1 MSTSCRIP
9 IRTVVAAIAVVALT
23 GLSGCSGSDD
33 DTTSETT
40 GETTGATADATADS
54 TAGSSA
60 ATGEGSSSVPTTAG
74 PTAPTPT
81 FAPEDA
87 ALCAAAQRIAVGD
100 AELNDEI
107 QTAVGEAIRTGE
119 IDPFATML
127 TRLRNE
133 GILDGI
139 AEAYDDLEAAAPA
152 EQQPN
157 VRALADYSAATFEQL
172 AAFDTVDEMQSW
184 AENITSDPAAIAVQE
199 PATAITEYVQE
210 TCGLSLAN

>member
-1 MSTSCRIP
+1 MSSSCRIS
-9 IRTVVAAIAVVALT
+9 IHTVVAAVAVVVLT
-23 GLSGCSGSDD
+23 GLSACSGSDD
-33 DTTSETT
+33 DTADDTTSS
-40 GETTGATADATADS
+40 TAEPTADS
-54 TAGSSA
+54 SV
-60 ATGEGSSSVPTTAG
+60 ATGAGSSSVPNTAG
-74 PTAPTPT
+74 PTAPPPT
-81 FAPEDA
+81 FAPEDD
-87 ALCAAAQRIAVGD
+87 ALCTAAQRIAIGD
-100 AELNDEI
+100 ADLNDEI
-107 QTAVGEAIRTGE
+107 QTAVGEAIRSGE
-119 IDPFATML
+119 IDPFATLL
-127 TRLRNE
+127 TRLRTE

-199 PATAITEYVQE
+199 PATAISEYVQK

>member
-1 MSTSCRIP
+1 
-9 IRTVVAAIAVVALT
+9 
-23 GLSGCSGSDD
+23 
-33 DTTSETT
+33 
-40 GETTGATADATADS
+40 
-54 TAGSSA
+54 
-60 ATGEGSSSVPTTAG
+60 
-74 PTAPTPT
+74 
-81 FAPEDA
+81 
-87 ALCAAAQRIAVGD
+87 
-100 AELNDEI
+100 
-107 QTAVGEAIRTGE
+107 
-119 IDPFATML
+119 ML
-127 TRLRNE
+127 TRLRTE

-139 AEAYDDLEAAAPA
+139 AEAYEDLEAAAPA